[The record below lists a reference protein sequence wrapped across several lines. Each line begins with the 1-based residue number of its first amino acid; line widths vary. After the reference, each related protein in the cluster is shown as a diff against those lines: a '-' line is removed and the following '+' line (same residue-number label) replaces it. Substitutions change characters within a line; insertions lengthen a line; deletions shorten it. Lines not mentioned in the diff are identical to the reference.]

1 MEVDMRPRIE
11 FSEAQLS
18 KVEKSLHNT
27 TTKEGYQRVQAVWLR
42 MKLGLHAAE
51 IAQILGIHE
60 ASVWRI
66 HSRYF
71 KNGAKI
77 FDEGLSGGRW
87 HENLSLEEEAAF
99 LKPYCKQA
107 ESSGMIVV
115 TDVANGYEKLIG
127 RGVPKSTVYRLLE
140 RHGWRK
146 IAPRPSH
153 PKADPEA
160 QDAFKKTSAKS

>member
-11 FSEAQLS
+11 FTEAQLS
-18 KVEKSLHNT
+18 EVEKSLRNT

-51 IAQILGIHE
+51 IAQIFGIHE

-71 KNGAKI
+71 KYGSKI

-87 HENLSLEEEAAF
+87 HENLSAEEEAAF
-99 LKPYCKQA
+99 LEPYSKQA

-115 TDVANGYEKLIG
+115 TEVASGYEKLVG
-127 RGVPKSTVYRLLE
+127 HTVPKSTVYRLLD

-153 PKADPEA
+153 PKSDPDA
-160 QDAFKKTSAKS
+160 QDAFKKTLAKS

>member
-1 MEVDMRPRIE
+1 MEVAMRPRIE
-11 FSEAQLS
+11 FSEAQQAE
-18 KVEKSLHNT
+18 VEKSLHNT

-42 MKLGLHAAE
+42 IKLGLHAAE

-71 KNGAKI
+71 KYGAKI

-87 HENLSLEEEAAF
+87 HENLSLDEEVAF
-99 LKPYCKQA
+99 LKPYSKQA

-115 TDVANGYEKLIG
+115 TEVANGYEKLIG
-127 RGVPKSTVYRLLE
+127 RGVPKSTVYRLLD

-153 PKADPEA
+153 PKADPDA

>member
-1 MEVDMRPRIE
+1 MRPRIE
-11 FSEAQLS
+11 YSEAQLS
-18 KVEKSLHNT
+18 EVEKSLHNT

-71 KNGAKI
+71 KYGAKI

-87 HENLSLEEEAAF
+87 HENLSAAKEAAF
-99 LKPYCKQA
+99 LKPYCKKA

-115 TDVANGYEKLIG
+115 TEVAKGYEKLIG
-127 RGVPKSTVYRLLE
+127 HGVPKSTVYRLLG

-153 PKADPEA
+153 PKADPEP
-160 QDAFKKTSAKS
+160 QDAFKKTSAKN

>member
-1 MEVDMRPRIE
+1 MRPRIK

-18 KVEKSLHNT
+18 EVKKFLHNT

-71 KNGAKI
+71 KYGAKI
-77 FDEGLSGGRW
+77 FEKGLSGGRW
-87 HENLSLEEEAAF
+87 HENLSTEEEAAF
-99 LKPYCKQA
+99 LEPYSKQA

-115 TDVANGYEKLIG
+115 TEVASGYEKLIG
-127 RGVPKSTVYRLLE
+127 RSVPKSTVYRLLD

-146 IAPRPSH
+146 ITPRPSH
-153 PKADPEA
+153 PKADPA
-160 QDAFKKTSAKS
+160 VQDAFKKTSVKS

>member
-1 MEVDMRPRIE
+1 MRPLTE
-11 FSEAQLS
+11 FSEVQLAE
-18 KVEKSLHNT
+18 VEKSLHNT

-71 KNGAKI
+71 KYGAKI
-77 FDEGLSGGRW
+77 FNEGLSGGRW
-87 HENLSLEEEAAF
+87 HENLSLEGEAAF

-160 QDAFKKTSAKS
+160 QDALKKTSAKS

>member
-1 MEVDMRPRIE
+1 MRPLIE
-11 FSEAQLS
+11 FSEAQMAE
-18 KVEKSLHNT
+18 VERSLRNT
-27 TTKEGYQRVQAVWLR
+27 ATKEGYQRAQAVWLR

-51 IAQILGIHE
+51 IAQILGVHE

-71 KNGAKI
+71 KHGAKI
-77 FDEGLSGGRW
+77 FDDGLSGGRW
-87 HENLSLEEEAAF
+87 HENLSVEEEAAF

-115 TDVANGYEKLIG
+115 TEVARDYEKLVG
-127 RGVPKSTVYRLLE
+127 KSVPKSTVYRMLE

-153 PKADPEA
+153 PKTDPDA
-160 QDAFKKTSAKS
+160 QEAFKKTSAKS